1 MLSMDNNN
9 QSTNRSNSVVTGGM
23 EDEAQRISSPSV
35 FVPSTTDTD
44 LNTTTAQPNGKDT
57 IRVIF
62 PCEDVRVKKKK
73 KIADLKES
81 LLFFCTTS
89 IMKAKGLLPLPPKG
103 KKEGQL
109 GATQENK
116 VGVFLVLNRFK

>member
-9 QSTNRSNSVVTGGM
+9 QSTNRSNSVVTGVM

-116 VGVFLVLNRFK
+116 VGVFLV

>member
-1 MLSMDNNN
+1 MDNIK
-9 QSTNRSNSVVTGGM
+9 TYRANSVVTGVM

-89 IMKAKGLLPLPPKG
+89 ILKAKGLFPMQMKG
-103 KKEGQL
+103 KMELEGQL
-109 GATQENK
+109 KTSQENK
-116 VGVFLVLNRFK
+116 VGMFLV